1 MKKRGMA
8 AKDHMGGAILY
19 FMTQVF
25 PLNETE

>member
-8 AKDHMGGAILY
+8 ANDHMGGAILY

-25 PLNETE
+25 SAQ